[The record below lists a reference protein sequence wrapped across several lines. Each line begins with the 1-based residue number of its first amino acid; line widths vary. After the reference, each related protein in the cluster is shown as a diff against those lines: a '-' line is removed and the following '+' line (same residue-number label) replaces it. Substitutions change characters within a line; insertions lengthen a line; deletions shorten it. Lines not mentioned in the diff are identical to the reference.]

1 MKRQGAVFWVALF
14 AACQAFAQQTT
25 NAPSTT
31 ATVTVQKPKLH
42 WLAPAETKKSN
53 ENLKPVAGL
62 APRAWTTVVG
72 WHPGESA
79 FATGERHEG
88 RLCLLWVDLG
98 PSPVIRKVRSN
109 DQR

>member
-1 MKRQGAVFWVALF
+1 MIALF
-14 AACQAFAQQTT
+14 TACQAVAQQTT

-79 FATGERHEG
+79 FATGERHES
-88 RLCLLWVDLG
+88 RLCLFWIDLG
-98 PSPVIRKVRSN
+98 SPPTIKKPDAR
-109 DQR
+109 